1 MIFEGIYRRFTA
13 LKSGKGPL
21 DARFTHQE
29 SLAVALV
36 EPEGFEMTRA
46 GRRFRSAFNGTAPTG
61 IAPVQAMPTTAAQWV
76 LWNGDTIKS
85 YVMTS
90 VGVILFSG
98 TQGVGG
104 TLLGAIFTAP
114 NQNGLAQ
121 ATGLAVQN
129 MSGSAIGSKA
139 VIKSSITLTAP
150 ATPLWSPVA
159 ALPDAADTA
168 GGQAGPITDIKGRL
182 IIPPQYGLALA
193 VLSAAGT
200 TPLFLPFFDWL
211 ELETDLE

>member
-1 MIFEGIYRRFTA
+1 MIFEGIYRRFA
-13 LKSGKGPL
+13 PLRAGKGPI

-29 SLAVALV
+29 SLAVSLV

-61 IAPVQAMPTTAAQWV
+61 IAPVQAIPTTAAQWV
-76 LWNGDTIKS
+76 LWNGDLVKS

-104 TLLGAIFTAP
+104 TVLGALFNTP
-114 NQNGLAQ
+114 SQQGLAS

-139 VIKSSITLTAP
+139 VIKSAITLTGP
-150 ATPLWSPVA
+150 AVPLWSPVA

-168 GGQAGPITDIKGRL
+168 GGQAGPISDMKGRL
-182 IIPPQYGLALA
+182 IIPPQMGLAIA

-211 ELETDLE
+211 ELESDLE